1 MAGRKYQA
9 KKVKVAR
16 VLVVGDHNP
25 LRISLRDWVGM
36 NLPEARILEAKNGKE
51 ALDVAL
57 AKRPHIV
64 LLDTGVDVMQGI
76 EATRRIR
83 GVLPD
88 VKIVILTMHE
98 NPEYTA
104 DAKAAGASACM
115 LKREMG
121 IKLMPVLKDLMS
133 HDAHALES
141 MSE

>member
-9 KKVKVAR
+9 KKVKVVR

-25 LRISLRDWVGM
+25 LRISLRDWIEM
-36 NLPEARILEAKNGKE
+36 NLPEACVLEAKNGKE
-51 ALDVAL
+51 AIDVAL
-57 AKRPHIV
+57 AKRPHII
-64 LLDTGVDVMQGI
+64 LLDIGVDVMQGI
-76 EATRRIR
+76 EATRYIR

-98 NPEYTA
+98 NPEYTV

-115 LKREMG
+115 LKREMES
-121 IKLMPVLKDLMS
+121 KLMPVLKVLMS
-133 HDAHALES
+133 HYAHALGS